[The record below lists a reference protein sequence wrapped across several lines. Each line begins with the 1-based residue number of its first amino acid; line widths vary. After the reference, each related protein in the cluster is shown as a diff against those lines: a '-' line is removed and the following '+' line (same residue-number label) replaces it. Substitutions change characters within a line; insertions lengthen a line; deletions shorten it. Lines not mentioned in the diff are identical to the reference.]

1 MTKIISDDAARELLN
16 MALNSNYV
24 NDEQKNQILSLNKES
39 GQSLISILFEK
50 KFLSR
55 VLKESMIKKI

>member
-50 KFLSR
+50 KFSGP
-55 VLKESMIKKI
+55 EKISG